1 MKLSTFD
8 AFKHADQNSETIEV
22 SGSNLLALQRVL
34 AVVLADVVAACEECG
49 ARYTL
54 GGGTCLGAVRH
65 KGFIPWDDDLDLNI
79 LHGDFGKLQNAIER
93 MFPGKY
99 SFQVPGVTPAY
110 DLAFPRIRL
119 NGTVVRTR
127 DDFGKPAEECG
138 VYVDVFY
145 LENAPSGALARR
157 LHGFVSMAMGFLYS
171 CRRFAAY
178 AGQYKVLLGNDAEA
192 IKAFAFKEHVGKL
205 VSFWSPERWT
215 LAWDAWNTRCK
226 DDRSDFLT
234 IPAGRKHYFGEL
246 HQRDVFF
253 PVSEGV
259 FGTLGV
265 ALPGKP
271 EAYLAKLYGA
281 DYMTPPALDDRETH
295 SVFEFDLGIYGDYDC
310 SLDAKEEAKL

>member
-8 AFKHADQNSETIEV
+8 AFKHAGQNTETIEV

-34 AVVLADVVAACEECG
+34 AAALCDVVAACEECG

-54 GGGTCLGAVRH
+54 SGGTCLGAVRH

-79 LHGDFGKLQNAIER
+79 LHEDFGKLQDAIER

-99 SFQVPGVTPAY
+99 SFQVPGVTPGY

-127 DDFGKPAEECG
+127 DDFDKPAEECG

-145 LENAPSGALARR
+145 LENVPSGALARK

-178 AGQYKVLLGNDAEA
+178 ADQYKVLLGNDAEA
-192 IKAFAFKEHVGKL
+192 LKAFAFKERVGRA

-226 DDRSDFLT
+226 DEHSDFLT

-246 HQRDVFF
+246 HRRNVFF

-259 FGTLGV
+259 FGDLHV

-271 EAYLAKLYGA
+271 EVYLIKLYGA
-281 DYMTPPALDDRETH
+281 DYMTPPALDDREVH
-295 SVFEFDLGIYGDYDC
+295 SVFEFDLGEFASECERDND
-310 SLDAKEEAKL
+310 KEAAE